1 MLLKFEESR
10 KKIVFAILVN
20 ILIIL
25 NYAVLVVLSV
35 ITFNFFLMII
45 SIFFGLVVFIN
56 TKPLLRA
63 YRAPQSIEISENGIY
78 VKPLEKRIA
87 FDEIEKVYKDKYE
100 IATARMS
107 LKYYYP
113 VIYTKDKTII
123 RLKYEGKSQVYYDK
137 LFYLLEDLTN
147 AKDENEIRDIFSKV
161 QTGFTFGYVDFTRIL
176 HLLILSIFTYFLLA
190 VIFTSKIN
198 WFHFK
203 KKAIII
209 NS

>member
-63 YRAPQSIEISENGIY
+63 YRAPQSIEISEDGIY

-176 HLLILSIFTYFLLA
+176 HLLILSIFTYVLLA

-203 KKAIII
+203 
-209 NS
+209 

>member
-63 YRAPQSIEISENGIY
+63 YRAPQSIEISEDGIY

-113 VIYTKDKTII
+113 VIYTKDKKII

-203 KKAIII
+203 
-209 NS
+209 

>member
-147 AKDENEIRDIFSKV
+147 AKDENEIRDIVSKV

-203 KKAIII
+203 
-209 NS
+209 

>member
-63 YRAPQSIEISENGIY
+63 YRAPQSIEISEDGIY

-147 AKDENEIRDIFSKV
+147 AKDENDIRDIFYKAK
-161 QTGFTFGYVDFTRIL
+161 TGFTFGYVDFTRIL

-203 KKAIII
+203 
-209 NS
+209 

>member
-161 QTGFTFGYVDFTRIL
+161 QTGFTFGYVDFYKNTASFNIVDFY
-176 HLLILSIFTYFLLA
+176 IFSSGCNFY
-190 VIFTSKIN
+190 I
-198 WFHFK
+198 
-203 KKAIII
+203 
-209 NS
+209 

>member
-63 YRAPQSIEISENGIY
+63 YRAPQSIEISEDGIY

-113 VIYTKDKTII
+113 VIYTKDKKII

-147 AKDENEIRDIFSKV
+147 AKDESEIRDIFSKA

-203 KKAIII
+203 
-209 NS
+209 

>member
-107 LKYYYP
+107 LKYYYH

-203 KKAIII
+203 
-209 NS
+209 

>member
-161 QTGFTFGYVDFTRIL
+161 QTGFTFGYVDFPRIL

-203 KKAIII
+203 
-209 NS
+209 

>member
-176 HLLILSIFTYFLLA
+176 HPLILSIFTYFLLA

-203 KKAIII
+203 
-209 NS
+209 

>member
-63 YRAPQSIEISENGIY
+63 YRAPQSIEISEDGIY

-147 AKDENEIRDIFSKV
+147 AKDENEIPDIFSKA

-203 KKAIII
+203 
-209 NS
+209 

>member
-63 YRAPQSIEISENGIY
+63 YRAHQSIEISENGIY

-87 FDEIEKVYKDKYE
+87 F
-100 IATARMS
+100 
-107 LKYYYP
+107 
-113 VIYTKDKTII
+113 
-123 RLKYEGKSQVYYDK
+123 
-137 LFYLLEDLTN
+137 
-147 AKDENEIRDIFSKV
+147 
-161 QTGFTFGYVDFTRIL
+161 
-176 HLLILSIFTYFLLA
+176 
-190 VIFTSKIN
+190 
-198 WFHFK
+198 
-203 KKAIII
+203 
-209 NS
+209 

>member
-63 YRAPQSIEISENGIY
+63 YRAPQSIEISEDGIY

-87 FDEIEKVYKDKYE
+87 FDAIEKVYKDKYE

-147 AKDENEIRDIFSKV
+147 AKDESEIRDIFSKA

-203 KKAIII
+203 
-209 NS
+209 